1 MARLPVPVHD
11 LKFSDVLNGL
21 AAISR
26 VPGNGWAQI

>member
-1 MARLPVPVHD
+1 MG